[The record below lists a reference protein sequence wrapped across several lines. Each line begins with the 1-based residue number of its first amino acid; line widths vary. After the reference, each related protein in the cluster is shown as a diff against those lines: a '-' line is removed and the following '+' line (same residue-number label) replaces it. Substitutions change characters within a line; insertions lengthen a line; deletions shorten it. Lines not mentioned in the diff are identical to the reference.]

1 MVWIPFIYE
10 TSDRNYDNIHCTCNI
25 CDLIFF
31 STEAINIAINPNVHG
46 VEMQNRPSFTIHVN
60 AN

>member
-1 MVWIPFIYE
+1 MKLLIEIMIIY
-10 TSDRNYDNIHCTCNI
+10 TVLVIFAF
-25 CDLIFF
+25 LIFF